1 MFTVSNVFHS
11 IPVVLLGGG
20 VIYWQMKLKVKGE
33 VNCCTTQEECIEETK
48 ANSAEKK
55 SNSSAGADG
64 NIPEFAGIDSRPNQL
79 DLSVLPC
86 IRHRRSVF
94 PKEYDATRRDV
105 NPAVIQSLL
114 DAALWSPFHGKSYG
128 NPHPSRFVVRSDGSL
143 LYLLFYQTS
152 LSSHLQ
158 LDKWLSMF
166 YSVFVLLLYTL
177 YTLTQYH
184 WYFVYSYSSSF
195 YNLIIYHFFSG
206 TWKKSNENNANS
218 YA

>member
-20 VIYWQMKLKVKGE
+20 MIYWQMKLKVKGE

-128 NPHPSRFVVRSDGSL
+128 NPHPSRFVVRTSLATDLSYIYYFIKLHYHLICNWISGSL
-143 LYLLFYQTS
+143 CFTVFLFFFFIHFIHLPSTTGT
-152 LSSHLQ
+152 LSIHILP
-158 LDKWLSMF
+158 LS
-166 YSVFVLLLYTL
+166 
-177 YTLTQYH
+177 
-184 WYFVYSYSSSF
+184 
-195 YNLIIYHFFSG
+195 II
-206 TWKKSNENNANS
+206 
-218 YA
+218 